1 MLCGGSGVGAKSQV
15 GGVGSKW
22 AEPTAGWAKPAAGG
36 RSLQQVGGVCGRW
49 AEPAAGGRSLQQVGG
64 FYGRWAE
71 PAAGWSTAGRP
82 TPHDSRTRGRFLSA
96 RRSEFAR
103 AMTAHSG
110 RGSTVDYPPRSTR
123 QRRAVAIRSTVSECV
138 GSLLTAR
145 QHTAMVW
152 YGKRQFI

>member
-15 GGVGSKW
+15 GGVCGRW
-22 AEPTAGWAKPAAGG
+22 AEPTAG
-36 RSLQQVGGVCGRW
+36 W

-64 FYGRWAE
+64 AYSRWAESLWQVGGSYGRWAE

-123 QRRAVAIRSTVSECV
+123 RQRAVAIRSTVSECV
-138 GSLLTAR
+138 SSLLTAR
-145 QHTAMVW
+145 QHTVMVW